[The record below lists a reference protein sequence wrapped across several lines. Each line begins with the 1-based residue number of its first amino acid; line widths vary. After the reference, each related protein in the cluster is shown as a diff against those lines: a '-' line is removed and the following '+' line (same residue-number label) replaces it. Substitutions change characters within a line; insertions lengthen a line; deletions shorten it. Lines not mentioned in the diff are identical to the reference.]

1 MFAHLTL
8 PTQRVEETT
17 RFLEVT
23 LGYKRKAVPPNSPVD
38 ARWLDIGNG
47 QELHVFF
54 VESFVASGF
63 EAEFGRHVA
72 LFHPLDDFTALR
84 QRVQDAGGEFIEPL
98 RPTPFERMFFRE
110 PINGYLFEVIDGN
123 RHRQLL
129 AESNRADAVAVD
141 GHT

>member
-8 PTQRVEETT
+8 PTQHVEETT
-17 RFLEVT
+17 RFLEHV
-23 LGYKRKAVPPNSPVD
+23 LGYRRKEVPANSPVD

-54 VESFVASGF
+54 VEGYVASPF

-72 LFHPLDDFTALR
+72 LFHLVADFPALR
-84 QRVQDAGGEFIEPL
+84 QRVVNGGGEIVEAL
-98 RPTPFERMFFRE
+98 RATPFERVFFRE
-110 PINGYLFEVIDGN
+110 PVNGYLFEVIDDA

-129 AESNRADAVAVD
+129 E
-141 GHT
+141 G

>member
-17 RFLEVT
+17 RFIEAT
-23 LGYKRKAVPPNSPVD
+23 LGYRRKTVPANSPVD
-38 ARWLDIGNG
+38 ARWLDIGHG

-54 VESFVASGF
+54 VDGFTVSPF

-72 LFHPLDDFTALR
+72 LFHPLDDFPALR
-84 QRVQDAGGEFIEPL
+84 RRVTDAGGELVEPL
-98 RPTPFERMFFRE
+98 RATPFERLFFRE
-110 PINGYLFEVIDGN
+110 PVNGYLIEVIDSA

-129 AESNRADAVAVD
+129 RDA
-141 GHT
+141 